1 MDEELRSLD
10 FYGVQN
16 GMIVSIQDLN
26 PSSILKEI
34 ENNAQIEKYVMSEEA
49 Y

>member
-1 MDEELRSLD
+1 MRTLD

-16 GMIVSIQDLN
+16 GMIISIIDLN

-34 ENNAQIEKYVMSEEA
+34 EGTNQVEKYVMS
-49 Y
+49 